1 MMVLLPLGNHWISH
15 RAVHGARN
23 VADARTNLGL
33 GTGQAVTF
41 NGLTTTGSGMFA
53 RGASSIGATITSQSL
68 DPVTSD
74 VVGQAEFRSDN
85 AGTVQ
90 IINRAVKRCN

>member
-1 MMVLLPLGNHWISH
+1 M
-15 RAVHGARN
+15 
-23 VADARTNLGL
+23 

-68 DPVTSD
+68 NPVTSD
-74 VVGQAEFRSDN
+74 VVGQAEFRLDN
-85 AGTVQ
+85 AGMYKLLTVQ
-90 IINRAVKRCN
+90 

>member
-1 MMVLLPLGNHWISH
+1 
-15 RAVHGARN
+15 
-23 VADARTNLGL
+23 
-33 GTGQAVTF
+33 
-41 NGLTTTGSGMFA
+41 MFA

-90 IINRAVKRCN
+90 IINRAVNGATDTQFYNFNRDGT